1 MREHISYA
9 ETAKIQP
16 VLVQS
21 LLDIGDAVS
30 QDLESRLIYLVK
42 IRVSQING
50 CGFCVKLN
58 ADLARKKGETQARLD
73 LLAGWHHVLSFSD
86 REKAALLWA
95 EKLTLIPQR
104 PLNDTDYA
112 ELMKSFTEKEIV
124 NLTAIIVSI
133 NAWNRIAAGFGY
145 QP

>member
-9 ETAKIQP
+9 RTAKIQP
-16 VLVQS
+16 VLVESLLNIGEAIGQS
-21 LLDIGDAVS
+21 LEPI
-30 QDLESRLIYLVK
+30 LIYLVK

-58 ADLARKKGETQARLD
+58 ADLARKQGETQARLD
-73 LLAGWHHVLSFSD
+73 LLAGWHHVQSFSD
-86 REKAALLWA
+86 KEKAALTWA
-95 EKLTLIPQR
+95 EKLTLMPQQ
-104 PLNDTDYA
+104 PLINTDY
-112 ELMKSFTEKEIV
+112 EQLTHWFSESEIV
-124 NLTAIIVSI
+124 NLTAIIVTI